1 MIENTDRTM
10 NLHHASLAIKE
21 SKGMLEAGR
30 REGGGTVLPN
40 GVKVAVW
47 DLSQIGLSC
56 TLHSY
61 LMNLVQK
68 WTSE

>member
-30 REGGGTVLPN
+30 REGGGAQCYQMELR
-40 GVKVAVW
+40 W
-47 DLSQIGLSC
+47 RFEI
-56 TLHSY
+56 
-61 LMNLVQK
+61 
-68 WTSE
+68 